1 MSHRYTSPY
10 TVTRVQEELGTI
22 ISEAESKKQGIS
34 VLKKRRTTG
43 GHKLVSSD
51 GRVVLQ
57 RNRNMIVGC
66 LGELLVTEGI
76 HTVLLRLLVSVVL
89 GGVTTLSGVGH
100 DSSQRSMNVFYVQGT
115 RLEYTVRTPGKIE
128 TSSCLQRLDSLVEK
142 MWNT

>member
-1 MSHRYTSPY
+1 
-10 TVTRVQEELGTI
+10 
-22 ISEAESKKQGIS
+22 
-34 VLKKRRTTG
+34 
-43 GHKLVSSD
+43 
-51 GRVVLQ
+51 
-57 RNRNMIVGC
+57 MIVGC

-76 HTVLLRLLVSVVL
+76 HTVLLPLLVSVVL